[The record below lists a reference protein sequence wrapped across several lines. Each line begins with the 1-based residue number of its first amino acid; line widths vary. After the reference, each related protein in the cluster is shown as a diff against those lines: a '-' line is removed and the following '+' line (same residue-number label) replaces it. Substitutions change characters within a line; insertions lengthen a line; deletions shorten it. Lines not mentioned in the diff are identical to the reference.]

1 MRILWEN
8 FTSFPSA
15 IPVVRPEPRHI
26 THTAH
31 THKTHIWNMKK
42 KSKRI
47 TASSNAWWSHNI
59 MFLCMATIRNILHA
73 QRTCCRWRWYRAHW
87 FQMHSRTFR
96 INVSL
101 CVCVV
106 SCVLCTD
113 ILLQSPEGFCVKW
126 CAHSWM
132 PWHSSQRNNA
142 LWPCI
147 FRNEVLFYS
156 SLHFAV
162 LSMSKGKELE
172 KYGRDY
178 CV

>member
-73 QRTCCRWRWYRAHW
+73 QRTCCRWRWCRAHW

-101 CVCVV
+101 CVCVLFRV
-106 SCVLCTD
+106 FCVRIFCCNRLKVFVLNDAPTHGCHGIQAKETMHCGHAYSATKYSS
-113 ILLQSPEGFCVKW
+113 ILPYILQSCRCQK
-126 CAHSWM
+126 AKS
-132 PWHSSQRNNA
+132 
-142 LWPCI
+142 
-147 FRNEVLFYS
+147 
-156 SLHFAV
+156 
-162 LSMSKGKELE
+162 
-172 KYGRDY
+172 
-178 CV
+178 